1 MWRGRGPTGSW
12 PPAGEA
18 AVAATAANG
27 MWDFL
32 NEVEAG
38 VVPPDLAKA
47 LAGTGAA
54 VWEGFARSVK
64 RGTLEWLANAKGA
77 ETRAA
82 RIAEIAGSAAAGV
95 RPKLFRR

>member
-1 MWRGRGPTGSW
+1 M
-12 PPAGEA
+12 
-18 AVAATAANG
+18 AATAANG